1 MPVTVTQSEALIL
14 PETGN
19 FTPVSHFNNTIIIF
33 LDLRVD
39 KNSTSLKNIGKHA
52 MCYNRMPV
60 IFYEQFLNPVYNKI
74 MENQT
79 KEELII
85 VKRVKPDYITLK

>member
-1 MPVTVTQSEALIL
+1 
-14 PETGN
+14 
-19 FTPVSHFNNTIIIF
+19 
-33 LDLRVD
+33 
-39 KNSTSLKNIGKHA
+39 

-79 KEELII
+79 KDELII